1 MPKILVRVVAGHDLK
16 NKDTGLFGDVSDPFV
31 QVKIGS
37 VTHRTPTIKNDL
49 NPKWT
54 TENEFAFEVE
64 DDTAS
69 IELECFNDGHIH
81 NSLGTA
87 TVDVGDGA
95 FDEWVPSRVSLQ
107 NKWNKGQIDL
117 EIKLVAI
124 VLHFDIITIGSG
136 GGAKVST
143 PAFNLGYKV
152 AMIEH
157 GFDVRLPDDVRA
169 SDAHKDGLGGTC
181 LNRGCIPSKMLIH
194 PADVVTEIKEAAR
207 YDLKVSFDG
216 VDIDKLV
223 TRVTKAVDGDSA
235 SIKPGYAKDP
245 RKRWFKDTAR
255 FIGTKKLQV
264 GKTVMTADNIFLASG
279 AIPQVPPIEGL
290 DSVPYLTS
298 TEALRLRKMPKTL
311 IVIGAGYISV
321 ELGHYFGAMG
331 SEVHMMARSKVL
343 RTMDGECRDEFER
356 VFSERYNLHS
366 NVNFKKVTYD
376 ESSGFTMEYSQGGA
390 EKTLVAEQL
399 LVVTGVVPATASLN
413 LEATGV
419 ELRKGGF
426 VKVDANL
433 RTSCEGIWA
442 FGDCAGN
449 YLFRH
454 CANFEGEY
462 LLEHVIHTLK
472 TTGQVPVEYPPIDY
486 VGMPYAVFSNPQV
499 AGVGL
504 TEEQCQ
510 QEGKQYVKGV
520 AKYQNSAMGDAR
532 MSDHGFVKL
541 LVEVGTRK
549 ILGCHIVGYEA
560 STMIHQVVPLMRLE
574 GKLEDLLYCIYIHPA
589 LNEILRNSARKARDA
604 LVEANDDVPLKLRLK

>member
-1 MPKILVRVVAGHDLK
+1 MG
-16 NKDTGLFGDVSDPFV
+16 
-31 QVKIGS
+31 
-37 VTHRTPTIKNDL
+37 
-49 NPKWT
+49 
-54 TENEFAFEVE
+54 
-64 DDTAS
+64 
-69 IELECFNDGHIH
+69 
-81 NSLGTA
+81 
-87 TVDVGDGA
+87 
-95 FDEWVPSRVSLQ
+95 
-107 NKWNKGQIDL
+107 
-117 EIKLVAI
+117 
-124 VLHFDIITIGSG
+124 
-136 GGAKVST
+136 
-143 PAFNLGYKV
+143 
-152 AMIEH
+152 
-157 GFDVRLPDDVRA
+157 
-169 SDAHKDGLGGTC
+169 
-181 LNRGCIPSKMLIH
+181 
-194 PADVVTEIKEAAR
+194 
-207 YDLKVSFDG
+207 
-216 VDIDKLV
+216 
-223 TRVTKAVDGDSA
+223 
-235 SIKPGYAKDP
+235 
-245 RKRWFKDTAR
+245 
-255 FIGTKKLQV
+255 
-264 GKTVMTADNIFLASG
+264 
-279 AIPQVPPIEGL
+279 
-290 DSVPYLTS
+290 
-298 TEALRLRKMPKTL
+298 
-311 IVIGAGYISV
+311 
-321 ELGHYFGAMG
+321 GHYFGAMG

-520 AKYQNSAMGDAR
+520 
-532 MSDHGFVKL
+532 VK
-541 LVEVGTRK
+541 VGSRK

-604 LVEANDDVPLKLRLK
+604 LVEAKDDVPLRLRLK